1 MPAPS
6 LLVDNIMLIAYT
18 MYIVNNKEHTMKS
31 EYTLQLTS
39 KQARLLSIAIQQEI
53 VKGSSTF
60 LSGRDVIDL
69 GKILDQIHAQ
79 SCVRETV

>member
-1 MPAPS
+1 
-6 LLVDNIMLIAYT
+6 
-18 MYIVNNKEHTMKS
+18 MYIVNNKEHGMKS
-31 EYTLQLTS
+31 EYTLQLSS

-79 SCVRETV
+79 SISITVGQQFMKESV